1 MSVGE
6 DCPLENT
13 AGIQGGACI
22 VYRFR
27 GHVKYIYGAYQSIF
41 LVWLP
46 RTGYVIDAYK
56 SMFDVYHMVDGETMY
71 MEMDICVPVKINR

>member
-1 MSVGE
+1 M
-6 DCPLENT
+6 
-13 AGIQGGACI
+13 
-22 VYRFR
+22 
-27 GHVKYIYGAYQSIF
+27 
-41 LVWLP
+41 WLP